1 MDLNSSRIIELTKE
15 LVEIR
20 SVVGTLEEN
29 HVSERLYEIL
39 SLLPYYQENPEDL
52 FFVDNVEDPLKRK
65 SLMAVLKGRKE
76 TNKKA
81 VVLIG
86 HIDTVGIS
94 DYGALEPYATKPEQL
109 MEKLNDLEL
118 PSAVKKDLQSGEY
131 LFGRGVLD
139 MKSGVS
145 MITHLLETA
154 SRDLNDFSGNLVA
167 CFVSDEEGNSKG
179 MLSCVPKLVE
189 IKEKEGFQYT
199 VALDTDYTSTRTLHD
214 KNRYLY
220 AGTVGK
226 LMPSFYIV
234 GKETHV
240 GDPFGGLDA
249 NELAAELVRNINLNV
264 DLSDESMGEV
274 TVPPVTLR
282 MRDLKPEYSVQTNR
296 DAEVYFNYSTHGITP
311 DEVLKQLKSVA
322 EKSFENVLRK
332 LQTQYD
338 VFTERMQLPQGT
350 LPWRVLVMTYE
361 ELFSEVEE
369 TVKDLPARMNSFAEN
384 LLSSGITDEREVSM
398 FMAKELTKLSGRKEP
413 LMLLYFSP
421 PYYPHMAITGETET
435 EKKLLRVLEGFTDNS
450 SEHPVVFRK
459 FYPYISDLSY
469 FSLPKNEAV
478 DALKKNM
485 PGFSVS
491 YKLPL
496 EEIRKLSLPVAN
508 IGPYGFD
515 AHQYTE
521 RIEKEYSFHKLPG
534 IFLNTVLRLLDK

>member
-1 MDLNSSRIIELTKE
+1 MELNSSRIIELTKE

-52 FFVDNVEDPLKRK
+52 FFVDNVEDPMKRK

-145 MITHLLETA
+145 MIAHLLETA

-338 VFTERMQLPQGT
+338 VFTERMQLPQGR